1 MHLHI
6 TLTDSLILIILQVV
20 PTLSKT
26 WYNDDCPRYLQQQL
40 MHFVENKV
48 APETLSRELER
59 IKDATSFGEM
69 TVTGS
74 RLTREV
80 IATYHQD
87 EVRLRCYFFDPVS
100 HQLNA
105 MVTCC

>member
-1 MHLHI
+1 
-6 TLTDSLILIILQVV
+6 
-20 PTLSKT
+20 
-26 WYNDDCPRYLQQQL
+26 
-40 MHFVENKV
+40 MHFVENKI

-87 EVRLRCYFFDPVS
+87 EVRLLLFLRSCFPINSINGYS
-100 HQLNA
+100 LLNIQCS
-105 MVTCC
+105 VN

>member
-1 MHLHI
+1 M
-6 TLTDSLILIILQVV
+6 
-20 PTLSKT
+20 
-26 WYNDDCPRYLQQQL
+26 Y
-40 MHFVENKV
+40 FVENKV

-87 EVRLRCYFFDPVS
+87 EVRL
-100 HQLNA
+100 L
-105 MVTCC
+105 